1 MQGKVLKL
9 KTDCRVLLSGGSRS
23 SRSLGLWDRGDRGD
37 IAGSGIAKGQQSRGE
52 VSSAARSP
60 ISW

>member
-1 MQGKVLKL
+1 MLKL

-23 SRSLGLWDRGDRGD
+23 SRSLGLWDRGD
-37 IAGSGIAKGQQSRGE
+37 IAGSGIAKGQRSRGE